1 MPSILKPLFLR
12 RSCFCAVLLAYVCL
26 QGVAAEACD
35 ATGDTPADM
44 ARLHFLVPGGAGGG
58 WDSTARA
65 VGEALRRSGLAA
77 RVSYENRSGGGGGVA
92 IAHFIE
98 TAGRQQNTVFVGS
111 TALVIRSLGG
121 LLPQDIDE
129 LVPIASVVADYG
141 ALVVRADS
149 PLQDFA
155 QLSTAVAENPRQNK
169 VAGGSVR
176 GGMDHLVLELAMIAA
191 GHPAGRVPYVAYDA
205 GGQAL
210 TSLLSGET
218 QVLST
223 GVSEVAA
230 ASDQGQVRI
239 LAITSPERLPELPEV
254 PTLLELG
261 VDAEFANWRGFFGPP
276 GMTEDER
283 KRIACVIET
292 MTRTP
297 EWETQRSRLALTN
310 FVRRGTA
317 FDAFLRDNRRQ
328 LDRLMDSVRA
338 GKKAATQ

>member
-1 MPSILKPLFLR
+1 MHVFG
-12 RSCFCAVLLAYVCL
+12 ALLAAISL
-26 QGVAAEACD
+26 QSIGAWACD
-35 ATGDTPADM
+35 TSTAEHGQFS
-44 ARLHFLVPGGAGGG
+44 RIHFLVPGGAGGG

-65 VGEALRRSGLAA
+65 VGEALRRSELAQ

-98 TAGRQQNTVFVGS
+98 TAGRQQDTIIVGS
-111 TALVIRSLGG
+111 TALVIRSLSG

-149 PLQDFA
+149 PLRDFA
-155 QLSTAVAENPRQNK
+155 QLSAAVSADPSENK

-176 GGMDHLVLELAMIAA
+176 GGMDHLVVELAMIAA
-191 GHPAGRVPYVAYDA
+191 GHRAGRVPYVAYDA

-230 ASDQGQVRI
+230 ASAQGQVRI
-239 LAITSPERLPELPEV
+239 LAITAPQRLAELPDV

-261 VDAEFANWRGFFGPP
+261 VNARFANWRGFFGPP
-276 GMTEDER
+276 GMTEEQRD
-283 KRIACVIET
+283 RIGCVIEAVT
-292 MTRTP
+292 GTP
-297 EWETQRSRLALTN
+297 AWETQRSRLALTN
-310 FVRRGTA
+310 FVRRGAA
-317 FDAFLRDNRRQ
+317 FEAFLRDNRLQ
-328 LDRLMDSVRA
+328 LSRLIDSMRV
-338 GKKAATQ
+338 GDAAAKR